1 MITVYGEGRGF
12 RVVWLLEELGIEYKL
27 RPVDLLADL
36 RDDPEFLAVNP
47 GGFIPAIQDG
57 DVVMVESIAIME
69 YLLARYG
76 PSPLAPKPSDATY
89 PMYQQF
95 LHLGEA
101 GLAVPAN
108 AVFVSRHLAP
118 DDERD
123 NFLTRWAL
131 QTFKSR
137 LGLVRRQ
144 LERTPYLAGDDFT
157 AADISVTYALEM
169 ASRHATLDCGPIERD
184 YIARTTSRPA
194 YQRAMASCHATRQW
208 VESHAARVAATRGA
222 NSANDVGDD
231 TR

>member
-12 RVVWLLEELGIEYKL
+12 RVVWLLEELGVEYRL

-36 RDDPEFLAVNP
+36 RNDPEFLAINP
-47 GGFIPAIQDG
+47 AGFIPAMQDG
-57 DVVMVESIAIME
+57 DVTMVESIAIME

-76 PSPLAPKPSDATY
+76 PSPLAPQPGDAAF
-89 PMYQQF
+89 PLYQQF

-118 DDERD
+118 ESERD

-131 QTFKSR
+131 QTFNSR

-144 LERTPYLAGDDFT
+144 LERTAYLAGEKFS

-169 ASRHATLDCGPIERD
+169 ASRHTTLQCGPLERD
-184 YIARTTSRPA
+184 YVARTTSRPA
-194 YQRAMASCHATRQW
+194 YQRAMATCHATRQW
-208 VESHAARVAATRGA
+208 VERFGNHSPEAG
-222 NSANDVGDD
+222 
-231 TR
+231 